1 MSALNPQVYYEN
13 EENHSS
19 YICVSLLDLVNNF
32 MDNQIGDGTLIGQ
45 IPRRKVIYQMKE
57 GIRQFN
63 FSNLREVKGAELEL
77 NDTLTA
83 IYPPDFISYVRVSWV
98 HPVSGK
104 LLPMSIN
111 PDLNVY
117 RAYLQDQDANIL
129 FDQDGFI
136 LEGSTMNAELES
148 QQNLISYEFDP
159 NCFKDASNHYH
170 GSNRE
175 TDFGLDVSKN
185 INGYFNTTS
194 AGFHFSSDALS
205 KVIMVEYISDGLEHS
220 DDADIRINKLAETAL
235 YAYVKW
241 QLLTNKSNVQE
252 YAIRR
257 AKDEYTALFRN
268 ATIKLMNIK
277 HSDVMFLMNQRRNWL
292 R

>member
-1 MSALNPQVYYEN
+1 MSALIPIDYYEN
-13 EENHSS
+13 EANHGE
-19 YICVSLLDLVNNF
+19 YKYVSLLELVDNF
-32 MDNQIGDGTLIGQ
+32 MDNQIGDDTLIGQ
-45 IPRRKVIYQMKE
+45 IPRRKVIYQLKQ
-57 GIRQFN
+57 GIREFN

-83 IYPPDFISYVRVSWV
+83 IYPPSYVNWVSVNWV

-111 PDLNVY
+111 PDLNVFP
-117 RAYLQDQDANIL
+117 AFLQDQNANIL

-194 AGFHFSSDALS
+194 SGFHFSSDALS
-205 KVIMVEYISDGLEHS
+205 KVIMVVYISDGLEYS
-220 DDADIRINKLAETAL
+220 DDADIRINKLAEKAL

-241 QLLTNKSNVQE
+241 QLLTNKGNVQE
-252 YAIRR
+252 YIVKR
-257 AKDEYTALFRN
+257 AEREYVALFRN

-292 R
+292 K

>member
-1 MSALNPQVYYEN
+1 MASLNPEIYYEN

-19 YICVSLLDLVNNF
+19 YKYISLLDLTNNF
-32 MDNQIGDGTLIGQ
+32 MDNQTGDDTLIGQ
-45 IPRRKVIYQMKE
+45 IARRKVIYQLKK
-57 GIRQFN
+57 GIQEFN
-63 FSNLREVKGAELEL
+63 FSNLREIKGCELEL

-83 IYPPDFISYVRVSWV
+83 IFPPNYCNWVRVSWV

-111 PDLNVY
+111 PDLNTHP
-117 RAYLQDQDANIL
+117 AYLQDQDANIL

-136 LEGSTMNAELES
+136 LEGSTMNAEIES
-148 QQNLISYEFDP
+148 KQNLISYDFDP
-159 NCFKDASNHYH
+159 NCFKDTSNHYH

-175 TDFGLDVSKN
+175 TDFGLDISKN

-220 DDADIRINKLAETAL
+220 EDADIRINKLAETAL

-241 QLLTNKSNVQE
+241 QLLTNKDKVQE

-277 HSDVMFLMNQRRNWL
+277 HSDVMFLMNGRKNWL
-292 R
+292 K

>member
-1 MSALNPQVYYEN
+1 MSALIPIDYYEN
-13 EENHSS
+13 EANHGE
-19 YICVSLLDLVNNF
+19 YKYVSLLNLVNNF
-32 MDNQIGDGTLIGQ
+32 LDNQTGDDTLIGQ
-45 IPRRKVIYQMKE
+45 IPRRKVVYQMKQ
-57 GIRQFN
+57 GIREFN
-63 FSNLREVKGAELEL
+63 FSNLREVKGCELEL

-83 IYPPDFISYVRVSWV
+83 IYPPNFVNWVSVNWV

-111 PDLNVY
+111 PDLNVFP
-117 RAYLQDQDANIL
+117 AFLQDQNANIL

-148 QQNLISYEFDP
+148 QKNLISYEFDP

-205 KVIMVEYISDGLEHS
+205 KVIMVVYISDGLEYS
-220 DDADIRINKLAETAL
+220 DDADIRINKLAEKAL

-241 QLLTNKSNVQE
+241 QLLTNKENVQE
-252 YAIRR
+252 YIVKR
-257 AKDEYTALFRN
+257 AEREYVALFRN

>member
-1 MSALNPQVYYEN
+1 MSSLNPQVYYES

-19 YICVSLLDLVNNF
+19 YIYVSLLDLVNNF
-32 MDNQIGDGTLIGQ
+32 IDNNTGDDTLIGQ
-45 IPRRKVIYQMKE
+45 IPRRKVIYQMKQ

-63 FSNLREVKGAELEL
+63 FSNLREVRGCELEL

-83 IYPPDFISYVRVSWV
+83 IYPPDYIQYVRVSWV

-241 QLLTNKSNVQE
+241 QLLTNKENVQE
-252 YAIRR
+252 YIVKR
-257 AKDEYTALFRN
+257 AEREYVALFRN

>member
-1 MSALNPQVYYEN
+1 
-13 EENHSS
+13 
-19 YICVSLLDLVNNF
+19 
-32 MDNQIGDGTLIGQ
+32 
-45 IPRRKVIYQMKE
+45 MKK
-57 GIRQFN
+57 GIQEFN
-63 FSNLREVKGAELEL
+63 FSNLREVKGCELEL

-83 IYPPDFISYVRVSWV
+83 IFPPNYVNYVRVSWV

-117 RAYLQDQDANIL
+117 PAYLQDQDAHIL

-148 QQNLISYEFDP
+148 QQKVIGYEFDP
-159 NCFKDASNHYH
+159 NCFNDAYNNAYSVD
-170 GSNRE
+170 RP
-175 TDFGLDVSKN
+175 TAFGLDTTQN
-185 INGYFNTTS
+185 MNGCFNTTS

-205 KVIMVEYISDGLEHS
+205 KVIMVEYISDGLEHA
-220 DDADIRINKLAETAL
+220 DDADIKINKLAETAL

-241 QLLTNKSNVQE
+241 QLLTNKGNVQE
-252 YAIRR
+252 YIVNR
-257 AKDEYTALFRN
+257 AKKEYTALQRN

-277 HSDVMFLMNQRRNWL
+277 HSDVMFLMNQRKNWL

>member
-1 MSALNPQVYYEN
+1 MASLNAQVYYEN

-19 YICVSLLDLVNNF
+19 YIYVSLLDLINNF
-32 MDNQIGDGTLIGQ
+32 IDNQTGDGTLIGQ
-45 IPRRKVIYQMKE
+45 IPRRKVIYQMKQ

-63 FSNLREVKGAELEL
+63 FSNLREIKGAELEL

-83 IYPPDFISYVRVSWV
+83 IYPPDYISYVRVSYV

-104 LLPMSIN
+104 LMPMSIN

-117 RAYLQDQDANIL
+117 NSYLQDQDANIL

-148 QQNLISYEFDP
+148 QQNVISYEFDI
-159 NCFKDASNHYH
+159 NCFKDTSHCYNGTY
-170 GSNRE
+170 RE
-175 TDFGLDVSKN
+175 TNFGLDVSQN
-185 INGYFNTTS
+185 INGSFNTTS

-241 QLLTNKSNVQE
+241 QLLTNKSGVRE
-252 YAIRR
+252 YEVKR
-257 AKDEYTALFRN
+257 AKDEYFALHKN
-268 ATIKLMNIK
+268 ATIKLMNIRYT
-277 HSDVMFLMNQRRNWL
+277 DVMFLLNKRKNWL
-292 R
+292 Q

>member
-1 MSALNPQVYYEN
+1 MSALIPQEYYEN
-13 EENHSS
+13 EENLGS
-19 YICVSLLDLVNNF
+19 YKYVPLLDLVNKF
-32 MDNQIGDGTLIGQ
+32 MDNKTGDGTLIGQ
-45 IPRRKVIYQMKE
+45 HPRRKVVALIKD
-57 GIRQFN
+57 GIQEFN
-63 FSNLREVKGAELEL
+63 FGVLREVKGCELEL

-83 IYPPDFISYVRVSWV
+83 IYPPDFVQYVRVSWV
-98 HPVSGK
+98 HPISGK

-111 PDLNVY
+111 PDLNTY
-117 RAYLQDQDANIL
+117 PAYLQDQDANIL

-159 NCFKDASNHYH
+159 NCFTDASNHYH

-175 TDFGLDVSKN
+175 TNFGLDVSKN

-194 AGFHFSSDALS
+194 TGFHFSSDALS
-205 KVIMVEYISDGLEHS
+205 KVIMVEYISDGLAS
-220 DDADIRINKLAETAL
+220 DDSEIRINKLAEKAL

-241 QLLTNKSNVQE
+241 QILTDKDSVQE

-257 AKDEYTALFRN
+257 AKDEYTALYRN

-277 HSDVMFLMNQRRNWL
+277 HSDVMLLMNQKKNWL

>member
-1 MSALNPQVYYEN
+1 MSALIPIDYYEN
-13 EENHSS
+13 EANHGE
-19 YICVSLLDLVNNF
+19 YKYVSLLNLVNNF
-32 MDNQIGDGTLIGQ
+32 LDNQTGDDTLIGQ
-45 IPRRKVIYQMKE
+45 IPRRKVIYQMKQ

-63 FSNLREVKGAELEL
+63 FSNLREVRGCELEL

-83 IYPPDFISYVRVSWV
+83 IYPPDYIQYVRVSWV

-159 NCFKDASNHYH
+159 NCFKDAGNHYH

-205 KVIMVEYISDGLEHS
+205 KVIMIEYISDGLEHS

-277 HSDVMFLMNQRRNWL
+277 HSDVMFLMNGRKNWL
-292 R
+292 K

>member
-1 MSALNPQVYYEN
+1 MSALLPIDYYEN

-19 YICVSLLDLVNNF
+19 YKYISLLNLVNNF
-32 MDNQIGDGTLIGQ
+32 FDNQTGDDTLIGQ
-45 IPRRKVIYQMKE
+45 IPRRKVIYQMKQ

-63 FSNLREVKGAELEL
+63 FSNLREVRGCELEL

-83 IYPPDFISYVRVSWV
+83 IYPPDYIQYVRVSWV

-241 QLLTNKSNVQE
+241 QLLTNKDKVQE
-252 YAIRR
+252 YIVKR
-257 AKDEYTALFRN
+257 AEKEYVALFRN

-292 R
+292 K